1 MSIKSKICFFMKGHR
16 KKLPLFSLLSLLASQ
31 IVIISE
37 SALFGLKYILLR
49 AKAIS
54 WDFLLLFYL
63 CVLHCWL
70 VLGCFCCLGFFK
82 NVHVLI
88 ISPHIYK
95 SEVNLHVYINTQNTI
110 GCSQA
115 L

>member
-1 MSIKSKICFFMKGHR
+1 MPEVQKAVSSWKGTEKKSPR
-16 KKLPLFSLLSLLASQ
+16 FSLLSLLPSQ
-31 IVIISE
+31 EVIISE
-37 SALFGLKYILLR
+37 SDLFGLKYIWLR

-63 CVLHCWL
+63 YVFHCWL
-70 VLGCFCCLGFFK
+70 FFGWFCCLVFSFK

-95 SEVNLHVYINTQNTI
+95 SGVQIFMYILVYIWY
-110 GCSQA
+110 
-115 L
+115 